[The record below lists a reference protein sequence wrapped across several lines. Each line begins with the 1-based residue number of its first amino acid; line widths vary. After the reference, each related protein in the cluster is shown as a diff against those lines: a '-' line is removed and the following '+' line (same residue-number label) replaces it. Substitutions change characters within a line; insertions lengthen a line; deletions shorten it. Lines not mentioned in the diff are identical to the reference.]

1 MARRDSGTLAL
12 RKRMVIRN
20 QLARRHCAAERGHL
34 IGSPVIQTTH
44 LDMPRLITRAG
55 RAKVYDVSS
64 QVRCRARDSL
74 EGWCGMG
81 KEATGSA
88 ADSAWAVLAHRRV
101 TWREVGEGWT
111 VLAGGVAAAVAGAML
126 VRLARVVLGAR

>member
-1 MARRDSGTLAL
+1 
-12 RKRMVIRN
+12 
-20 QLARRHCAAERGHL
+20 
-34 IGSPVIQTTH
+34 
-44 LDMPRLITRAG
+44 
-55 RAKVYDVSS
+55 
-64 QVRCRARDSL
+64 
-74 EGWCGMG
+74 MG

-88 ADSAWAVLAHRRV
+88 ADSAWAVLAHRRA